1 MFCLFVSLFKWQLF
15 TFSLEVCRRGDGF
28 TDGTR
33 DKRGL
38 GFTETCSLCYITLF
52 LFTYRNILLS
62 KKHAWTTGHV
72 VRLDYN
78 LFIKNNTDS
87 ELKVLIKLKYIKREF
102 EWQLWRWP
110 LFIVDWYKSCSCVKI
125 TVSSIL
131 LLVNCF
137 DLSIKSACADRLN
150 SFNKIFFDLNHVVPP
165 TFP

>member
-1 MFCLFVSLFKWQLF
+1 MFCLLFVSLFKWQLF

-52 LFTYRNILLS
+52 LFRYRNILLS

-87 ELKVLIKLKYIKREF
+87 ELKSLDQVEGISKGNLNDSFGDDGFSLLIDTKAVHVSKLQSVAYCY
-102 EWQLWRWP
+102 L
-110 LFIVDWYKSCSCVKI
+110 
-125 TVSSIL
+125 
-131 LLVNCF
+131 
-137 DLSIKSACADRLN
+137 
-150 SFNKIFFDLNHVVPP
+150 
-165 TFP
+165 

>member
-1 MFCLFVSLFKWQLF
+1 MFCLLFVSLFKWQLF

-52 LFTYRNILLS
+52 LFRYRNILLS

-87 ELKVLIKLKYIKREF
+87 ELKVLIKLKVYQKGIWMTALEMTAFHCWLIQK
-102 EWQLWRWP
+102 
-110 LFIVDWYKSCSCVKI
+110 LFMCQNYSQ
-125 TVSSIL
+125 
-131 LLVNCF
+131 
-137 DLSIKSACADRLN
+137 
-150 SFNKIFFDLNHVVPP
+150 
-165 TFP
+165 